1 MATPDPLL
9 YDLLG
14 GDTVMEPLLRDFY
27 FTRLPASALDH
38 LFPPDREETF
48 QKQLAF
54 QRMYWGGPDTY
65 TPWRGHPRMRARHL
79 PFPIGQ
85 AEADAWM
92 ACMAEAVSA
101 SPMPSAMQPQFLDR
115 LRMIAQAMI
124 NQSG

>member
-1 MATPDPLL
+1 MALNQLPRLVEEAKAGKKLVMDTGEYPDN
-9 YDLLG
+9 
-14 GDTVMEPLLRDFY
+14 
-27 FTRLPASALDH
+27 H

-85 AEADAWM
+85 AEADTWM

-101 SPMPSAMQPQFLDR
+101 SAMPSAMQPQFLAR

-124 NQSG
+124 NQAE